1 MVPHSLATRV
11 IARVQALRLAAFA
24 VFLAVAT
31 FGSAHAAVFNP
42 ATFTLAN
49 GLQVVVIENHRLPV
63 VTQMVWYKVGA
74 ADDPPGKS
82 GIAHFLEHLM
92 FRGTGETG
100 PGEFSRIVAR
110 NGGRDNA
117 FTSWDYTAY
126 HQTVAADRL
135 DLVMKLE
142 SDRMANLSITES
154 VVAPER
160 EVIIE
165 ERRSRIDNS
174 PASLLN
180 EQMNAS
186 LFLNHPYRIPVIGWQ
201 HEMATLTQQ
210 DALDFYRRHYAP
222 NNAILIIS
230 GDVTVDQVRSLAEKH
245 YAPIP
250 RRDVGSR
257 ARLREPLHT
266 AARRIVLES
275 DRVREPRLTREYLAP
290 SYTTGDTQHAYA
302 LQVLDT
308 ILSGGATSRLYRKL
322 VEEEKIA
329 VSAWSSYQPS
339 ALDYGSMSI
348 GGQPRAD
355 VPLSKMEEAIDL
367 EIARLLKD
375 GVTAD
380 EVARAKNQLVSS
392 ADYARDS
399 LRRGAMS
406 IGTALAIGLTVNDVE
421 TWPERI
427 GAVTPEQVDAAA
439 RHVFNIVNSV
449 TGALLPAARP
459 SRS

>member
-1 MVPHSLATRV
+1 MIPRKFSMRAVL
-11 IARVQALRLAAFA
+11 LAAA
-24 VFLAVAT
+24 FLVVA
-31 FGSAHAAVFNP
+31 GAAVFSARAAVFDP
-42 ATFTLAN
+42 KTFSLPN

-74 ADDPPGKS
+74 ADDPAGKS
-82 GIAHFLEHLM
+82 GLAHFLEHLM
-92 FRGTGETG
+92 FRGTGQIA

-135 DLVMKLE
+135 ELVMKLE

-165 ERRSRIDNS
+165 ERRSRIDNN

-201 HEMATLTQQ
+201 HEMATLTQA

-222 NNAILIIS
+222 NNAILIVS
-230 GDVTVDQVRSLAEKH
+230 GDVTVDQVRALAAKY

-250 RRDVGSR
+250 RREVVKR
-257 ARLREPLHT
+257 ARLREPLHV
-266 AARRIVLES
+266 ASRRLVLES
-275 DRVREPRLTREYLAP
+275 ERVREPRLTREYLAP

-302 LQVLDT
+302 LQVLET
-308 ILSGGATSRLYRKL
+308 ILSGGATSRLHRKL
-322 VEEEKIA
+322 VEEDKMA
-329 VSAWSSYQPS
+329 VSVYASYEPS
-339 ALDYGSMSI
+339 ALDYGSFAI
-348 GGQPRAD
+348 GGQPRGG
-355 VPLSKMEEAIDL
+355 VPLVKLEEAIDL
-367 EIARLLKD
+367 EIARLLKE
-375 GVTAD
+375 GVTAE

-406 IGTALAIGLTVNDVE
+406 IGTALAIGMSVEDVE
-421 TWPERI
+421 AWPQRI
-427 GAVTPEQVDAAA
+427 GAVTPEQVNAAA
-439 RHVFNIVNSV
+439 RNVFNIVNSV
-449 TGALLPAARP
+449 TGALVPAPRP